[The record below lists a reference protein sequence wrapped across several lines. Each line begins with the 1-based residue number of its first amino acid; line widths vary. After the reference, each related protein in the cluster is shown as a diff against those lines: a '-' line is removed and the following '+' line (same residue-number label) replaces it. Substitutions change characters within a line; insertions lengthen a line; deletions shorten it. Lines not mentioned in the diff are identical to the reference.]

1 MAFWLVKSEPGTYSW
16 ENLSQDKI
24 TVWDG
29 IRNAEARINL
39 KKMNQDDLVLFY
51 HTGSE
56 KSIVGCAQ
64 VVGEAFP
71 ETNEPAWFAVK
82 LKPLKKLKRFIP
94 LELIKSDAKLKNM
107 SLVRF
112 GRLSVQ
118 PVSKQE
124 FDYILKLSE
133 TKP

>member
-16 ENLSQDKI
+16 ENLLQEKSA
-24 TVWDG
+24 VWDG
-29 IRNAEARINL
+29 IRNAEARLNL
-39 KKMNQDDLVLFY
+39 KKMKIGDLVLFY

-56 KSIVGCAQ
+56 KSIVGYAQ
-64 VVGEAFP
+64 VIEEAFP
-71 ETNEPAWFAVK
+71 EKKDPAWFAVK
-82 LKPLKKLKRFIP
+82 LKPIKKLASAITLETAKGDP
-94 LELIKSDAKLKNM
+94 LLKNM

-118 PVSKQE
+118 PVTKTE
-124 FDYILKLSE
+124 FDYILKCSG